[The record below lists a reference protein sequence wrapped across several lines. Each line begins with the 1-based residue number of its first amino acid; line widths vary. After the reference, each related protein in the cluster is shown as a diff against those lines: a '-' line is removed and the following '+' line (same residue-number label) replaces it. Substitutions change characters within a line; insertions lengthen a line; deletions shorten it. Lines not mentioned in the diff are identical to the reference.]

1 MVQFDP
7 NMVAQMLMQPVGRE
21 SLDNSIAEE
30 NFFQPV
36 EIPTE
41 GMVAPLDMQGG
52 FFKGSDTDN
61 QDMTVEPG
69 MLLPFER
76 TAEGRLQFATPQL
89 VAGLLEGLQQAG
101 QTIQKGVS
109 GDPMFV
115 PVDGRLSEQAID
127 EITNLGLTIGG
138 TAYTGSSLVPGLVP
152 EGSLGVFAGRKAAT
166 FPDVKLKE
174 QMTENIAK
182 YNSLAS
188 ELNEASLEL
197 SKGRFAMDENIYQDL
212 KARQAQL
219 VKEVDDFIDSGAV
232 DEKSFFKE
240 YDAKLNQSTPFSF
253 FKDTEREYGKGLFKL
268 PDNKYRFEIDDQPA
282 KINLNIDDSVD
293 AFSGPNTTSFELEEV
308 LPFSETGT
316 TKNLGAVLDHPE
328 LFEAYPQLK
337 DYKLKFYYD
346 TNKIAERGSFKRQI
360 NTLEIN
366 LASFMPLS
374 GTKKAGELKKDIKD
388 VLVHEVQHAI
398 QEIEGF
404 SKGAN
409 PSDNTGL
416 RLRLDAAIDE
426 QDKIIRETT
435 EGAKDYKDASQ
446 EYVNLSAAERI
457 LYYQEKSKLT
467 SHQPRLLFNQG
478 NWYKYGDKIRQEIF
492 EETGLTYKKRK
503 TPDREK
509 WISLAFEKLAK
520 FEMQENPVAASI
532 ARSPTTR
539 KQIKSDLGKRQRIM
553 DKNYDAF
560 ARNRNAERASNHFK
574 YNVRQKGKFL
584 ENNFRIYED
593 TLGEAEARAVQARA
607 EGGGTIFP
615 LDQFQEGRMRTP
627 PPEDNIGLLIK

>member
-1 MVQFDP
+1 MTQFDP
-7 NMVAQMLMQPVGRE
+7 SMVAEMLMQPVGRE
-21 SLDNSIAEE
+21 SLSNRVADE

-36 EIPTE
+36 EIPSE
-41 GMVAPLDMQGG
+41 SMVAPLDMQGG
-52 FFKGSDTDN
+52 FFKGPNTDN

-89 VAGLLEGLQQAG
+89 VAGILEGLQQAG

-115 PVDGRLSEQAID
+115 PVDGKLSEQAID
-127 EITNLGLTIGG
+127 EITNLGLTMGG
-138 TAYTGSSLVPGLVP
+138 TAFTGSSLIPGLVP
-152 EGSLGVFAGRKAAT
+152 KGSLGVFAGRQAAT
-166 FPDVKLKE
+166 FPDVQLKE
-174 QMTENIAK
+174 KMNENIAK
-182 YNSLAS
+182 YNNLAG
-188 ELNEASLEL
+188 ELNKASLEL

-212 KARQAQL
+212 KARQSEL
-219 VKEVDDFIDSGAV
+219 VKEVDNFIDSGAIN
-232 DEKSFFKE
+232 EQSFFKE

-253 FKDTEREYGKGLFKL
+253 FKETEREYGKGLFKL
-268 PDNKYRFEIDDQPA
+268 PDNKYRFEISDVNA
-282 KINLNIDDSVD
+282 KINLGIDDSVD
-293 AFSGPNTTSFELEEV
+293 AFSGPKTTSFELEEII
-308 LPFSETGT
+308 PYSETGT
-316 TKNLGAVLDHPE
+316 TKNLSEVLDHPE
-328 LFEAYPQLK
+328 LFDAYPQLK
-337 DYKLKFYYD
+337 DHKLKFYYD
-346 TNKIAERGSFKRQI
+346 KNETARGAFKPQI
-360 NTLEIN
+360 KTLEIN
-366 LASFMPLS
+366 LASFMPID
-374 GTKKAGELKKDIKD
+374 GAKKAGELKKDIKD

-409 PSDNTGL
+409 PSDDRGL

-435 EGAKDYKDASQ
+435 EGTVDYKDASQ
-446 EYVNLSAAERI
+446 GYVNFADADRI
-457 LYYQEKSKLT
+457 KYYQEKSLLT
-467 SHQPRLLFNQG
+467 SHQPRLLFNQS
-478 NWYKYGDKIRQEIF
+478 NWYKYGEKIRQEIF

-520 FEMQENPVAASI
+520 FEINQNPTAASI
-532 ARSPTTR
+532 AKNSTR
-539 KQIKSDLGKRQRIM
+539 KEIKSALGKRQRIM
-553 DKNYDAF
+553 DKNYGAF
-560 ARNRNAERASNHFK
+560 AQNRNAERASSHFK

-607 EGGGTIFP
+607 EGGGTTFP

-627 PPEDNIGLLIK
+627 PPEGNIGLLIK